1 MLVNLKEIL
10 RIAEAKKI
18 AIGSFNTPNLESIQA
33 VIGAA
38 EELNVPVIIMHA
50 EVHENISPLSI
61 IGKVM
66 VQCAKDAKIPV
77 CVHLDHGEHLEY
89 LNRALE
95 IGFTSVMYDGS
106 ALPYEENVANTCI
119 AVSMAHRIGASV
131 EAEIGTL
138 GKRELAYH
146 FTQPDMADEPKQVY
160 TNPYDA
166 ERFVKETGIDALA
179 CSFGT
184 AHGLYLTKPKLD
196 MQVLDEI
203 KKRVAVP
210 LVMHGGS
217 GVSEDDYRTVISKG
231 IRKINYYT
239 YMAKAGGE
247 NIEQHFRIQHFPV
260 EKDGKEYTVYYA
272 LVEKSEEKPTYYHEI
287 VEWGIKA
294 MKANVRKALEVFCSS
309 PGKK

>member
-10 RIAEAKKI
+10 QIAEARKI
-18 AIGSFNTPNLESIQA
+18 AIGSFNTPNLESVLA

-38 EELNVPVIIMHA
+38 EELDVPVIIMHA
-50 EVHENISPLSI
+50 EVHEEICPMNI

-66 VQCAKDAKIPV
+66 IQCAKDAKVPV
-77 CVHLDHGEHLEY
+77 CVHLDHGEHLDY
-89 LNRALE
+89 INRALE

-106 ALPYEENVANTCI
+106 ALSYEENVANTCI
-119 AVSMAHRIGASV
+119 AVSLARKKGASV

-138 GKRELAYH
+138 GKRELGYQ
-146 FTQPDMADEPKQVY
+146 TENGSSEDEPKQVY

-184 AHGLYLTKPKLD
+184 AHGLYLTKPRLD
-196 MQVLDEI
+196 MNVLDEI
-203 KKRVAVP
+203 KKRVNVP

-217 GVSEDDYRTVISKG
+217 GVNEEDYRTVISKG

-247 NIEQHFRIQHFPV
+247 NIEQHFKVSSFPV
-260 EKDGKEYTVYYA
+260 KKDGKEYSVYYTV
-272 LVEKSEEKPTYYHEI
+272 VEKGKEKPIYYHDI
-287 VEWGIKA
+287 VNWGIKA
-294 MKANVRKALEVFCSS
+294 MKENVLKALNVFS
-309 PGKK
+309 GKC

>member
-1 MLVNLKEIL
+1 MLVNLKDIL
-10 RIAEAKKI
+10 LLAEAKKI
-18 AIGSFNTPNLESIQA
+18 AVGSFNTPNLESIQA

-50 EVHENISPLSI
+50 EVHESISPLDI

-66 VQCAKDAKIPV
+66 VQCAKDAKVPV
-77 CVHLDHGEHLEY
+77 CVHLDHGENLNY

-95 IGFTSVMYDGS
+95 LGFTSVMYDGS
-106 ALPYEENVANTCI
+106 ALPYEENVANTRI
-119 AVSMAHRIGASV
+119 AVSLAKKFGASV

-138 GKRELAYH
+138 GKRELGYQA
-146 FTQPDMADEPKQVY
+146 TESAEDDPKQVY
-160 TNPYDA
+160 TDPYDA

-196 MQVLDEI
+196 MKVLDEI
-203 KKRVAVP
+203 KKRVDVP

-217 GVSEDDYRTVISKG
+217 GVSDEDYKTVIAKG

-247 NIEQHFRIQHFPV
+247 NIGKHFQVSQIPIS
-260 EKDGKEYTVYYA
+260 KDGKEYTVYYT
-272 LVEKSEEKPTYYHEI
+272 VIEKSQEKPTYYHEI
-287 VEWGIKA
+287 VSWGIQA
-294 MKANVRKALEVFCSS
+294 MKENVIKALKVFTA
-309 PGKK
+309 

>member
-18 AIGSFNTPNLESIQA
+18 AVGSFNTPNLESVQA
-33 VIGAA
+33 VISAA
-38 EELNVPVIIMHA
+38 EELDVPVIIMHA
-50 EVHENISPLSI
+50 EVHESISPI
-61 IGKVM
+61 NVIGKVM
-66 VQCAKDAKIPV
+66 IQCAKDAKVPV
-77 CVHLDHGEHLEY
+77 CVHLDHGEHLDY

-119 AVSMAHRIGASV
+119 AVSLARKYGASV

-138 GKRELAYH
+138 GKRELGYH
-146 FTQPDMADEPKQVY
+146 PDTSYKEDEPKQVY
-160 TNPYDA
+160 TDPYDS

-196 MQVLDEI
+196 MNVLDEI
-203 KKRVAVP
+203 KKRVNVP

-217 GVSEDDYRTVISKG
+217 GVSNEYYRTVIKKG

-247 NIEQHFRIQHFPV
+247 NIGKHFQLSHFPV
-260 EKDGKEYTVYYA
+260 EKDGKQYTVYYTI
-272 LVEKSEEKPTYYHEI
+272 VEKSQEKPTYYHEI
-287 VEWGIKA
+287 VAWGVEA
-294 MKANVRKALEVFCSS
+294 MRENVLKALKVFSGCEI
-309 PGKK
+309 

>member
-18 AIGSFNTPNLESIQA
+18 AVGSFNTPNLESVQA
-33 VIGAA
+33 VIQAA

-50 EVHENISPLSI
+50 EVHEEFCALDL

-66 VQCAKDAKIPV
+66 VQCAKDAKVPV
-77 CVHLDHGEHLEY
+77 CVHLDHGEHLDY
-89 LNRALE
+89 LEKALE
-95 IGFTSVMYDGS
+95 LGFTSVMYDGS
-106 ALPYEENVANTCI
+106 ALPYEENAANTCI
-119 AVSMAHRIGASV
+119 AVSMAKRTGASV

-138 GKRELAYH
+138 GKREMGYEDAEN
-146 FTQPDMADEPKQVY
+146 PEDAPKKVY
-160 TNPYDA
+160 TDPEDA

-184 AHGLYLTKPKLD
+184 AHGLYLTKPQLD
-196 MQVLDEI
+196 MDVLDAI
-203 KKRVAVP
+203 KKRVHVP

-217 GVSEDDYRTVISKG
+217 GVSEEDYRTVIEKG

-247 NIEQHFRIQHFPV
+247 GIQQHLAAEAGRPI
-260 EKDGKEYTVYYA
+260 
-272 LVEKSEEKPTYYHEI
+272 YYHEI
-287 VEWGIKA
+287 VSWGIEA
-294 MKANVRKALEVFCSS
+294 MKENVMHALKIFSAE
-309 PGKK
+309 

>member
-10 RIAEAKKI
+10 QIAEAKKI
-18 AIGSFNTPNLESIQA
+18 AVGSFNTPNLESVQA

-38 EELNVPVIIMHA
+38 EELDVPVIIMHA
-50 EVHENISPLSI
+50 EVHESISPLKV

-66 VQCAKDAKIPV
+66 IQCAKDAKVPV
-77 CVHLDHGEHLEY
+77 CVHLDHGEHLDY
-89 LNRALE
+89 LNQALE

-119 AVSMAHRIGASV
+119 AVSLAHKKGASV

-138 GKRELAYH
+138 GKRELGY
-146 FTQPDMADEPKQVY
+146 QEEPSDGDEPKQVY
-160 TNPYDA
+160 TNPEDA

-196 MQVLDEI
+196 MRVLDEV
-203 KKRVAVP
+203 KRRVNIP
-210 LVMHGGS
+210 IVMHGGS
-217 GVSEDDYRTVISKG
+217 GVSDEDYRTVIAKG
-231 IRKINYYT
+231 VRKINYYT

-247 NIEQHFRIQHFPV
+247 NIESHFHMEMMPF
-260 EKDGKEYTVYYA
+260 EKDGTKYHIYYAVVEKEKEKPVYY
-272 LVEKSEEKPTYYHEI
+272 HDI
-287 VEWGIKA
+287 VRWGTQA
-294 MKANVRKALEVFCSS
+294 MKKDVKKALQVFS
-309 PGKK
+309 GK

>member
-10 RIAEAKKI
+10 KIAEAKKI

-33 VIGAA
+33 VIRAA

-50 EVHENISPLSI
+50 EVHEEICALDI

-66 VQCAKDAKIPV
+66 VQCAKDAKVPV
-77 CVHLDHGEHLEY
+77 CVHLDHGEHLDY

-95 IGFTSVMYDGS
+95 LGFTSVMYDGS

-119 AVSMAHRIGASV
+119 AVSMAKNFGASV

-138 GKRELAYH
+138 GKRELGYQEEG
-146 FTQPDMADEPKQVY
+146 TVSGDEPQKVY
-160 TNPYDA
+160 TDPDDA

-196 MQVLDEI
+196 MEVLDAI
-203 KKRVAVP
+203 KKKVAVP

-217 GVSEDDYRTVISKG
+217 GVSEEDYCTVISKG

-247 NIEQHFRIQHFPV
+247 GILAHLQT
-260 EKDGKEYTVYYA
+260 EKGR
-272 LVEKSEEKPTYYHEI
+272 PIYYHEI
-287 VEWGIKA
+287 ANWGIEA
-294 MKANVRKALEVFCSS
+294 MKENVLKALKIFSAE
-309 PGKK
+309 